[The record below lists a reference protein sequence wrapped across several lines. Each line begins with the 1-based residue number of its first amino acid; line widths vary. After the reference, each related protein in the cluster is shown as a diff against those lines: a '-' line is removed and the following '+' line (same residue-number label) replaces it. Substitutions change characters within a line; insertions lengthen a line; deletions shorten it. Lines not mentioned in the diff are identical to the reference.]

1 MSASIFARLFL
12 AVCKRPFTRY
22 LLVGGSTFAID
33 LGLLIFFHGVRRFDL
48 AVATTI
54 AYWMSVIYNFFMNRH
69 WVFNAQRV
77 KSLKEHAFLYGCL
90 LAINYVATV
99 GVISVLSRHI
109 PYEVAKA
116 IIVVVSIS
124 WMYPIQKR
132 YIFHGGRR
140 SAAGQLVGVEPHL

>member
-1 MSASIFARLFL
+1 MTANIFTRLFL
-12 AVCKRPFTRY
+12 ALCRRPFTRY

-33 LGLLIFFHGVRRFDL
+33 FGLLIFFHGTLKVDL

-54 AYWMSVIYNFFMNRH
+54 AYWVSVAYNFFMNRH
-69 WVFNAQRV
+69 WVFNAQQAR
-77 KSLKEHAFLYGCL
+77 SLREHALLYGCL
-90 LAINYVATV
+90 LTFNYIATV
-99 GVISVLSRHI
+99 GVISILTRFI

-132 YIFHGGRR
+132 FIFHGGRR
-140 SAAGQLVGVEPHL
+140 IVVGQLVGEEPRL